1 MKQSILLA
9 LLAALPLVAQEE
21 SQGTP
26 GARPGCHCVCPCGV
40 RPHHRGPGPEMRA
53 KMRVNFDANKDG
65 QLDEQEKAAMRAE
78 WAKRHQERRAEMLEK
93 FDANKDGQLD
103 EQEKA
108 AMREHFGNGPRRG
121 PRCHRAPK
129 GPRCGVDAPKPPCAV
144 PAAEATPAAELAP
157 QP

>member
-1 MKQSILLA
+1 
-9 LLAALPLVAQEE
+9 
-21 SQGTP
+21 
-26 GARPGCHCVCPCGV
+26 
-40 RPHHRGPGPEMRA
+40 
-53 KMRVNFDANKDG
+53 MRVNFDANKDG